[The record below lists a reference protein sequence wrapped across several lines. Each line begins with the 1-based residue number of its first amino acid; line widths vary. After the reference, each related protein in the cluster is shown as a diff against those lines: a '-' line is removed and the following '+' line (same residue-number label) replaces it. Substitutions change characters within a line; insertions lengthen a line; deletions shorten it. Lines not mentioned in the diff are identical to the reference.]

1 MFQNSDNN
9 KTIRNRIYHNMRIA
23 KRVNSILL
31 ALVMALTIAPSIA
44 NAATEDS
51 IPTKIRSYGYDERAI
66 EISLADPSQSID
78 NIAAS
83 SKNLIAIQTG
93 SEFNYEE
100 GPDVTNENYKNMYY
114 IGLRSK
120 KNGTYKVTFDIVDE
134 NKKKV
139 VTKSIEVYAYDYPVK
154 SITFNGKSIDGN
166 ELSGTSA
173 KVKVTLTS
181 GNTIKKLQYGVY
193 EIVKENDS
201 SNSDYDY
208 TTFKNGAK
216 VTFGTQAYYYSN
228 ENINSYDDYSYQYK
242 YYNTGMDCPTIISI
256 TYYDKYTK
264 QNETIQEYYV
274 KYME

>member
-1 MFQNSDNN
+1 
-9 KTIRNRIYHNMRIA
+9 MRIA
-23 KRVNSILL
+23 KRVYSLLL
-31 ALVMALTIAPSIA
+31 ALVMVLTMVPSIA
-44 NAATEDS
+44 NAATKDS
-51 IPTKIRSYGYDERAI
+51 IPTKIRCYGYDERAI

-78 NIAAS
+78 NISTS

-100 GPDVTNENYKNMYY
+100 GPNVTNQNYKNMYY

-139 VTKSIEVYAYDYPVK
+139 ATKSVEVYAYEYPVK

-166 ELSGTSA
+166 GLSGTSA

-181 GNTIKKLQYGVY
+181 GNKIKKLQYGVY
-193 EIVKENDS
+193 EIIKEKENNS
-201 SNSDYDY
+201 SNSEYVY

-216 VTFGTQAYYYSN
+216 VTFGTHAYYYSN
-228 ENINSYDDYSYQYK
+228 ENINNYDDYSYQYK

-264 QNETIQEYYV
+264 QNETIQEYFT